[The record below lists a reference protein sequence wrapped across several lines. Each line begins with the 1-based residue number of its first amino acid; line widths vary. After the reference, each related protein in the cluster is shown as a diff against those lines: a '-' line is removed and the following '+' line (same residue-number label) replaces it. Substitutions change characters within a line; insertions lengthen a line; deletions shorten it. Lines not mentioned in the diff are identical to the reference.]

1 MNVSKAPIKL
11 CARDNVQKRW
21 KRRIKS
27 SLIFIIVISFHL
39 KYVQNCYLNTFRILI
54 FARTYIYVYIYIC
67 IASVAPTSTSVRM
80 RIYLFLRSTDRPVGL
95 VLFAYAPKK
104 IQRSRKLIW
113 FFVIEFNYV
122 FIIQFCS
129 ARACA
134 SKKTFLSE

>member
-1 MNVSKAPIKL
+1 MCSRQCSKTMKTKNKIIPHIYHRYQLPSKIRSKL
-11 CARDNVQKRW
+11 
-21 KRRIKS
+21 
-27 SLIFIIVISFHL
+27 LF
-39 KYVQNCYLNTFRILI
+39 KYFPHTHIC
-54 FARTYIYVYIYIC
+54 TYIYIYIYIS
-67 IASVAPTSTSVRM
+67 SVAPTSTSVRM
-80 RIYLFLRSTDRPVGL
+80 RIYLFLQSTDRPVGL

-134 SKKTFLSE
+134 SKKTFIKHMLC